1 MVMDFLIRPAQTE
14 DLAQILKIYNTE
26 IMHGTANWNHVAKTL
41 AELTLWFNEL
51 TAQHY
56 PIYVAQQKYSADI
69 VGFADYAAFRSIH
82 GFKQTVEHSVFVH
95 PDFTG
100 QGLGK
105 ALMLK
110 LIQQA
115 QQQNLHV
122 MVAAIDHTNLGSIAL
137 HEKLGFKHSG
147 YMPQVGQ
154 KFGQWRDLVLM
165 QLILNAAIDR

>member
-1 MVMDFLIRPAQTE
+1 MDFLIRPAQTE
-14 DLAQILKIYNTE
+14 DLAQILQIYNAE

-41 AELTLWFNEL
+41 AELKRWFKQL
-51 TAQHY
+51 KMQQF
-56 PIYVAQQKYSADI
+56 PIYVAQAQHSATI
-69 VGFADYAAFRSIH
+69 LGFADYATFRGIH

-100 QGLGK
+100 QGVGK
-105 ALMLK
+105 ALMLQ

-122 MVAAIDHTNLGSIAL
+122 MVAAIDHANLGSIAL

-165 QLILNAAIDR
+165 QLILDAAVDG

>member
-1 MVMDFLIRPAQTE
+1 MDFLIRPAQTE
-14 DLAQILKIYNTE
+14 DLAQILKIYNAE
-26 IMHGTANWNHVAKTL
+26 IMHGTANWNHVTKTL
-41 AELTLWFNEL
+41 AELRLWFNEL
-51 TAQHY
+51 TIQHY
-56 PIYVAQQKYSADI
+56 PIYVAQQKHSTNI
-69 VGFADYAAFRSIH
+69 VGFADYAAFRAIH

-115 QQQNLHV
+115 QQHNLHV

-165 QLILNAAIDR
+165 QLILDTAIDR